1 MALGT
6 RHFLG
11 ATPEGFRR
19 MTLFMLMGIALIGIA
34 RSLLS

>member
-1 MALGT
+1 MFLGT

-19 MTLFMLMGIALIGIA
+19 VTLIMLMGIAVIGTV